1 MQAHDPAAAAGSVG
15 SEDQLLQLALA
26 VGSEVQPGE
35 QTTEDAD
42 DERCGPEPQDA
53 DEGFGTGQRE
63 HRSPEHQDSDSER
76 AVGPTELPGRALTQ
90 LQDQPQGQ
98 PQQPFLPPLGGALPQ
113 LQDQP
118 QQPAL
123 LLPLAAAAE
132 PVPQALP
139 ADPLLPE
146 GLVRFSG
153 CGPEK
158 PSLVAV
164 LTEVYGDDDGE
175 GKEGAS
181 AAAC

>member
-26 VGSEVQPGE
+26 VGSEVQPV
-35 QTTEDAD
+35 
-42 DERCGPEPQDA
+42 
-53 DEGFGTGQRE
+53 
-63 HRSPEHQDSDSER
+63 SER
-76 AVGPTELPGRALTQ
+76 AAGPTELPGRALTQ